1 MKGIGQDFSD
11 FMKEQELY
19 EEAQELATKKVIAAQ
34 LKAEMEKQKISKTE
48 VAKRMHTTRTAVDN
62 ALDPAYNTSLST
74 IERFA
79 TALGKRISLSLI

>member
-19 EEAQELATKKVIAAQ
+19 EEAQVLATKKVIAAQ

>member
-11 FMKEQELY
+11 FMKEQGLY

-48 VAKRMHTTRTAVDN
+48 IAKRMHTTRTAVDN

-79 TALGKRISLSLI
+79 NALGKRVAVSLI

>member
-11 FMKEQELY
+11 FMKEQGLY